1 MARIQ
6 NRTMGEY
13 SIAKSFKGILRIAH
27 IIDTIQGDPD
37 IFLNPTY
44 YGTPTARL
52 DISGSADS
60 KQKGV
65 DSAVYSLK
73 GDGTINRYNSND
85 EFKNCRV
92 PMTDSMGNYLNWNV
106 GSNGITIG
114 SEQFLN
120 DTLLCYNVFQQKQN
134 AGVPI
139 YQDKYFPIFQT
150 KQILIGRNNKEHR
163 VDNKNTI
170 GVPLLSLVAGEKTP
184 SLIIENLYDKTAT
197 NKETFDVYTASGD
210 AVEVQNY
217 KKTNHEKLRTI
228 FEDNCQYPRENDV
241 IMYRQNNW
249 GYDNYRAN
257 YVYKSQSKNPLEDA
271 ENNLWTIQDT
281 TNLTDK
287 FKLEDADR
295 NDYNKS
301 FVTNYDL
308 GKILD
313 CHVDVE
319 NIVDYVKLVIEKY
332 LRGNIIE
339 VPTGTVIWQYCS
351 LDKWRAYKDDGMG
364 VPLGHLSPNYPGNRP
379 TLETRAES
387 QRDDKGNDIPDTVK
401 PFYNS
406 IIQGACKKIN
416 RLLVR
421 EPQKKPSLDTQIN
434 DEQYLT
440 TQNNSNL
447 LEELIPLYKRD
458 YVLCDGSIY
467 RIPFYPNFINS
478 NIAYNLKQ
486 HKDRFFE
493 LFFNLGYR
501 YTERENMLSRPIVK
515 YCTYDGQYHLVN
527 KDNKFIIPN
536 ILYNSDPYK
545 TFKSYFASLESVS
558 QTNRDYGILCDNP
571 NVPDWSG
578 EGAPAL
584 SKPSAYKLEDND
596 ILFGEDFA
604 TMIAVEILYDY
615 YKDQKLN
622 HRVKPTYEEMIAYAK
637 TASIPEKYI
646 FNSYIGHSKGI
657 IVPYTNNKTSYKI
670 NIGKE
675 VSKLSDKILY
685 YYYYDNTIKQLEV
698 YKLPMV
704 NFFLHLLCDSQF
716 CQDGQLMKYFYT
728 YYSYN
733 FQVPKFLSDDFTPS
747 FIGSGGYS
755 ENDTNRVKLK
765 KVVQWE
771 SKFNHASVPH
781 RHGVFAGKSI
791 LNNLNVA
798 DFNNTSFSSYYKGNK
813 ISSAVNSSVN
823 IATFYGGEIQN
834 FRNYGT
840 TGSYK
845 GSRGAFKTESHP
857 NYIIN
862 QYHVLKET
870 VKKDNM
876 NVTILNN
883 NWKSLDSGVFD
894 GKNWQTRDYYGYP
907 TGGHRQFINQP
918 ADWGTGNVG
927 LDKKPTTNSENT
939 WPNSQYEKY
948 ADTYLINSQETREKY
963 FDYQKNTWYSLSAY
977 EDPRFDTAEPNRGLS
992 SPPIASTQT
1001 IKIDYQKIEL
1011 NALGYK
1017 AAQNEN
1023 GKYGFFSPQHITMLP
1038 LIKL

>member
-73 GDGTINRYNSND
+73 GDGTIKRYISDD
-85 EFKNCRV
+85 ELKNCRV

-134 AGVPI
+134 AGIPI
-139 YQDKYFPIFQT
+139 YQEKYFPIFQT
-150 KQILIGRNNKEHR
+150 KQILIGRNSKEHR
-163 VDNKNTI
+163 TDNKNTI

-184 SLIIENLYDKTAT
+184 ALIVENLYDKTNT
-197 NKETFDVYTASGD
+197 NKETFNVYSIDGNE
-210 AVEVQNY
+210 VQVQNY
-217 KKTNHEKLRTI
+217 KKTSHKKLRTV
-228 FEDNCQYPRENDV
+228 FEDNCQNPREHDV

-257 YVYKSQSKNPLEDA
+257 YVYKSQTEDPIRDE
-271 ENNLWTIQDT
+271 ENNIWTIQDT
-281 TNLTDK
+281 SKLKDK
-287 FKLEDADR
+287 FKLEESDR
-295 NDYNKS
+295 YDYNKN
-301 FVTNYDL
+301 FVTDYNL
-308 GKILD
+308 GQILD
-313 CHVDVE
+313 CHADVE

-364 VPLGHLSPNYPGNRP
+364 VPLGHLSPISPGNRP

-387 QRDDKGNDIPDTVK
+387 QRDDRGNDIPNTVK

-406 IIQGACKKIN
+406 VIQGACRKIN
-416 RLLVR
+416 RLLIR
-421 EPQKKPSLDTQIN
+421 EPQKTPSLDTQIN
-434 DEQYLT
+434 DEQYIT
-440 TQNNSNL
+440 TQNDSEL

-478 NIAYNLKQ
+478 NIAYKLKE
-486 HKDRFFE
+486 HKERFFE

-501 YTERENMLSRPIVK
+501 YTERENMLSRPRVK
-515 YCTYDGQYHLVN
+515 YCTTDGQYHLVN
-527 KDNKFIIPN
+527 KDEKFIIPQF
-536 ILYNSDPYK
+536 LYNSDLYQSDK
-545 TFKSYFASLESVS
+545 ELFASLENVT
-558 QTNRDYGILCDNP
+558 QTQRDYGVLCDNP
-571 NVPDWSG
+571 NVPNWSG
-578 EGAPAL
+578 EGAPDL
-584 SKPSAYKLEDND
+584 VKPSTYKLEDTD

-604 TMIAVEILYDY
+604 TMVAIEILYDY
-615 YKDQKLN
+615 YKEQKLN
-622 HRVKPTYEEMIAYAK
+622 YRIKPTYEQMITYAK
-637 TASIPEKYI
+637 SAVIPEKYI
-646 FNSYIGHSKGI
+646 FNSYIGHRDGI
-657 IVPYTNNKTSYKI
+657 KVPYTNNGTLYKI

-685 YYYYDNTIKQLEV
+685 YYNYTNSIKQLEV

-704 NFFLHLLCDSQF
+704 NFFLHLLCNSQF

-728 YYSYN
+728 YYSFD
-733 FQVPKFLSDDFTPS
+733 FQVPKFLPDDFTPS

-798 DFNNTSFSSYYKGNK
+798 DFSNASFSSYYKGNK
-813 ISSAVNSSVN
+813 ISSAINSSVN

-834 FRNYGT
+834 FRGFGT
-840 TGSYK
+840 RSSFK
-845 GSRGAFKTESHP
+845 GKRGAFKTETQP

-862 QYHVLKET
+862 QYYVQKDSI
-870 VKKDNM
+870 KKDRM

-883 NWKSLDSGVFD
+883 NWQSLENGVFD
-894 GKNWQTRDYYGYP
+894 GKKYETRDYYGYP
-907 TGGHRQFINQP
+907 TGGKRKFIEQP
-918 ADWGTGNVG
+918 ENWGNSNVS
-927 LDKKPTTNSENT
+927 LDKPILNSDNT
-939 WPNSQYEKY
+939 LPNSQHEIYSDEN
-948 ADTYLINSQETREKY
+948 LINSQTTRENY
-963 FDYQKNTWYSLSAY
+963 FNHQKNTWYSLSAY
-977 EDPRFDTAEPNRGLS
+977 EDPRFDTAQPNRGLT

-1017 AAQNEN
+1017 SNENEN